1 MQLKDIKLEI
11 HVFEKTCN
19 GFNLVLKLGDLMVNI
34 KLGILEMVEKAREQ
48 IEEVEVEDAIA
59 ESKDS
64 DCLIIDV
71 RDVRERKR
79 DGYIPESFHCPRGMI
94 EFWLDP
100 DSPYFK
106 KIFDEKK
113 RFLFHCKADWRSAL
127 TVETVTSMG
136 LENAAHIKG
145 GLTAWCEAGGPF
157 SKDEG

>member
-1 MQLKDIKLEI
+1 
-11 HVFEKTCN
+11 
-19 GFNLVLKLGDLMVNI
+19 MVNI

-94 EFWLDP
+94 EFWLEGP
-100 DSPYFK
+100 NRIHERLNYK
-106 KIFDEKK
+106 KESNKWVREI
-113 RFLFHCKADWRSAL
+113 LY
-127 TVETVTSMG
+127 
-136 LENAAHIKG
+136 
-145 GLTAWCEAGGPF
+145 P
-157 SKDEG
+157 

>member
-1 MQLKDIKLEI
+1 
-11 HVFEKTCN
+11 
-19 GFNLVLKLGDLMVNI
+19 MVNI
-34 KLGILEMVEKAREQ
+34 KLGILEMVEKARAQ

-113 RFLFHCKADWRSAL
+113 
-127 TVETVTSMG
+127 TVSIS
-136 LENAAHIKG
+136 L
-145 GLTAWCEAGGPF
+145 
-157 SKDEG
+157 

>member
-1 MQLKDIKLEI
+1 
-11 HVFEKTCN
+11 
-19 GFNLVLKLGDLMVNI
+19 MVNI
-34 KLGILEMVEKAREQ
+34 KLGILEMVEKARAVIEQ
-48 IEEVEVEDAIA
+48 VDVEDAIA
-59 ESKDS
+59 EARHP

-100 DSPYFK
+100 ESPYFK
-106 KIFDEKK
+106 KVFDEKK

-127 TVETVTSMG
+127 TVQTVTTMG

-145 GLTAWCEAGGPF
+145 GLTAWRQAGGPF
-157 SKDEG
+157 TKDKV

>member
-1 MQLKDIKLEI
+1 
-11 HVFEKTCN
+11 
-19 GFNLVLKLGDLMVNI
+19 MVNI
-34 KLGILEMVEKAREQ
+34 KLGILEMVEKARAV
-48 IEEVEVEDAIA
+48 IEEVDVEDAIA
-59 ESKDS
+59 EARHS

-100 DSPYFK
+100 ESPYFK
-106 KIFDEKK
+106 KVFDEKK

-127 TVETVTSMG
+127 TVQTVTTMG

-145 GLTAWCEAGGPF
+145 GLTAWCKAGGPF
-157 SKDEG
+157 TKDER

>member
-1 MQLKDIKLEI
+1 
-11 HVFEKTCN
+11 
-19 GFNLVLKLGDLMVNI
+19 MVNI

-127 TVETVTSMG
+127 TVQTVK
-136 LENAAHIKG
+136 LLVK
-145 GLTAWCEAGGPF
+145 
-157 SKDEG
+157 K

>member
-1 MQLKDIKLEI
+1 
-11 HVFEKTCN
+11 
-19 GFNLVLKLGDLMVNI
+19 MVNI

-48 IEEVEVEDAIA
+48 IEEVDVEDAIA
-59 ESKDS
+59 ESKNS

-79 DGYIPESFHCPRGMI
+79 DGYIPESFHC
-94 EFWLDP
+94 
-100 DSPYFK
+100 
-106 KIFDEKK
+106 
-113 RFLFHCKADWRSAL
+113 KADWRSAL
-127 TVETVTSMG
+127 TVQTVTSMG

>member
-1 MQLKDIKLEI
+1 M
-11 HVFEKTCN
+11 FEKTCN

-59 ESKDS
+59 ESKAS

-127 TVETVTSMG
+127 TVQTVTSMG